1 MCRLKQSYA
10 LLVAGLLLLCGCASS
25 VSPTAAPLR
34 YAKLLRMTDAPDH
47 TWVEILNPWDTTQV
61 LRQYLLVNQAMSSV
75 AVKALQAQHPASVL
89 LHTPLQR
96 TLPQSTVHASLALQ
110 LEAQQ
115 SLVGLCDTAYIVAP
129 ELKELH
135 LPDFG
140 RGDQPNVERIVAA
153 KTQACLFAPFEN
165 ARYESLER
173 AQIPVVDCADYLE
186 TSPLGRAEWM
196 RFYGRLWG
204 KSQLADS
211 LFACEVSSY
220 ERLKQMVHSTL
231 VQTTSSG
238 LAHPTPSG
246 ASQRE
251 NLPKMQS
258 TSIAKI
264 PVDTPNVGGHK
275 KNLRRN
281 PKNVGDFS
289 KNVGDFPK
297 NVGEN
302 FENVGDN
309 FDNLREMENPAYKAI
324 ASRGE
329 KSSIASHSTDSVSHR
344 APRVWLDLPW
354 QSTWYAPGGH
364 SYLATLI
371 ADAGGD
377 YPLRHNDQA
386 GSLPL
391 PLERAWQY
399 AQTADV
405 WIIKGGEELPPNYAA
420 LTALSHVYAQFPAVR
435 SHRVWVCPTMQV
447 PYYEHTPFAP
457 TQLLREWSIMLG
469 TLLVDATTSLR
480 YFHPLP
486 RH

>member
-96 TLPQSTVHASLALQ
+96 TLPQSTVHASLALR

-173 AQIPVVDCADYLE
+173 AQILVVDCADYLE

-275 KNLRRN
+275 KYLRRN

-309 FDNLREMENPAYKAI
+309 FDNLREKENPVHKAM
-324 ASRGE
+324 ASREE

-344 APRVWLDLPW
+344 APCVWLDLPW

-405 WIIKGGEELPPNYAA
+405 WIIKGGDELPPNYAA

-457 TQLLREWSIMLG
+457 TQLLREWGIMLG
-469 TLLVDATTSLR
+469 TLPVDATTSLR

>member
-1 MCRLKQSYA
+1 
-10 LLVAGLLLLCGCASS
+10 
-25 VSPTAAPLR
+25 
-34 YAKLLRMTDAPDH
+34 MTDAPDH

-75 AVKALQAQHPASVL
+75 AAKALQAQHPASVL

-96 TLPQSTVHASLALQ
+96 TLPQSTVHASLALR

-140 RGDQPNVERIVAA
+140 RGDQPNVERIIAA

-173 AQIPVVDCADYLE
+173 AQIPIVDCADYLE

-211 LFACEVSSY
+211 LFACEVRSY

-231 VQTTSSG
+231 EQTTSSG

-251 NLPKMQS
+251 NHPKMQS

-264 PVDTPNVGGHK
+264 AVDTPNVGGHK

-309 FDNLREMENPAYKAI
+309 FDNLREKENPVHKAI

-329 KSSIASHSTDSVSHR
+329 KSSVPPQTTACHSHR

-469 TLLVDATTSLR
+469 TLPVDATTSLR

>member
-10 LLVAGLLLLCGCASS
+10 LLVAGLLLLCSCASS

-75 AVKALQAQHPASVL
+75 AAKALQAQHPASVL

-96 TLPQSTVHASLALQ
+96 TLPQSTVHASLALR

-140 RGDQPNVERIVAA
+140 RGDQPNVERIIAA

-173 AQIPVVDCADYLE
+173 AQIPIVDCADYLE

-211 LFACEVSSY
+211 LFACEVRSY

-231 VQTTSSG
+231 EQTTSSG

-251 NLPKMQS
+251 NHPKMQS

-264 PVDTPNVGGHK
+264 AVDTPNVGGHK

-309 FDNLREMENPAYKAI
+309 FDNLREKENPVHKAI

-329 KSSIASHSTDSVSHR
+329 KSSAPPQTTACHSHR

-457 TQLLREWSIMLG
+457 TQLLREWCIMLG
-469 TLLVDATTSLR
+469 TLPVDATTSLR

>member
-10 LLVAGLLLLCGCASS
+10 LLVAGLLLLCSCASS

-75 AVKALQAQHPASVL
+75 AAKALQAQHPASVL

-96 TLPQSTVHASLALQ
+96 TLPQSTVHASLALR

-140 RGDQPNVERIVAA
+140 RGDQPNVERIIAA

-173 AQIPVVDCADYLE
+173 AQIPIVDCADYLE

-309 FDNLREMENPAYKAI
+309 FDNLREKENPAYKAM
-324 ASRGE
+324 ASREE

-344 APRVWLDLPW
+344 APCVWLDLPW

-377 YPLRHNDQA
+377 YPLRHNEQA

-435 SHRVWVCPTMQV
+435 SHHVWVCPTMQV

-457 TQLLREWSIMLG
+457 TQLLLEWSIMLG
-469 TLLVDATTSLR
+469 TLPVDATTSLR

>member
-1 MCRLKQSYA
+1 MCRLK
-10 LLVAGLLLLCGCASS
+10 LGFGFLIAGLLLLCGCAPS
-25 VSPTAAPLR
+25 VSSTAAPMR

-47 TWVEILNPWDTTQV
+47 TWVEIVNPWDTTQV
-61 LRQYLLVNQAMSSV
+61 LRQYLLVDQAMSSA
-75 AVKALQAQHPASVL
+75 AVEALQAQHPTSVL

-96 TLPQSTVHASLALQ
+96 TLPQSTVHAALALQ
-110 LEAQQ
+110 LGAQQ

-129 ELKELH
+129 ELEELH

-140 RGDQPNVERIVAA
+140 RGDQPNVERIIAA

-173 AQIPVVDCADYLE
+173 AQIPIVDCADYLE

-211 LFACEVSSY
+211 LFACEVRSY

-231 VQTTSSG
+231 EQTTSSG

-251 NLPKMQS
+251 NHPKMQS

-264 PVDTPNVGGHK
+264 AVDTPNVGGHK

-281 PKNVGDFS
+281 P

-309 FDNLREMENPAYKAI
+309 FDNLREKENPAYKEM

-329 KSSIASHSTDSVSHR
+329 KSSVPPQTTACHSHR

-377 YPLRHNDQA
+377 YPLRHNNQA

-405 WIIKGGEELPPNYAA
+405 WIIKGGDELPPNYAA

-457 TQLLREWSIMLG
+457 TQLLREWCIMLG
-469 TLLVDATTSLR
+469 TLPGDATTSLR

>member
-96 TLPQSTVHASLALQ
+96 TLPQSTVHASLALR

-140 RGDQPNVERIVAA
+140 RGDQPNVERIIAA

-289 KNVGDFPK
+289 KNVGDFSK

-309 FDNLREMENPAYKAI
+309 FDNLREKENPAYKAM
-324 ASRGE
+324 ASREE

-405 WIIKGGEELPPNYAA
+405 WIIKGGDELPPNYAA

-447 PYYEHTPFAP
+447 PYYEYTPFAP

-469 TLLVDATTSLR
+469 TLSVDATTSLR

>member
-1 MCRLKQSYA
+1 
-10 LLVAGLLLLCGCASS
+10 
-25 VSPTAAPLR
+25 
-34 YAKLLRMTDAPDH
+34 MTDAPDH

-140 RGDQPNVERIVAA
+140 RGDQPNVERIIAA

-173 AQIPVVDCADYLE
+173 AQIPIVDCADYLE

-211 LFACEVSSY
+211 LFACEVRSY

-231 VQTTSSG
+231 EQTTSSG

-251 NLPKMQS
+251 NHPKMQS

-264 PVDTPNVGGHK
+264 AVDTPNVGGHK

-309 FDNLREMENPAYKAI
+309 FDNLREKENPAYKAM
-324 ASRGE
+324 ASREE

-469 TLLVDATTSLR
+469 TLPVDATTSLR

>member
-1 MCRLKQSYA
+1 
-10 LLVAGLLLLCGCASS
+10 
-25 VSPTAAPLR
+25 
-34 YAKLLRMTDAPDH
+34 
-47 TWVEILNPWDTTQV
+47 
-61 LRQYLLVNQAMSSV
+61 
-75 AVKALQAQHPASVL
+75 
-89 LHTPLQR
+89 
-96 TLPQSTVHASLALQ
+96 
-110 LEAQQ
+110 
-115 SLVGLCDTAYIVAP
+115 
-129 ELKELH
+129 
-135 LPDFG
+135 
-140 RGDQPNVERIVAA
+140 
-153 KTQACLFAPFEN
+153 
-165 ARYESLER
+165 
-173 AQIPVVDCADYLE
+173 
-186 TSPLGRAEWM
+186 
-196 RFYGRLWG
+196 
-204 KSQLADS
+204 
-211 LFACEVSSY
+211 
-220 ERLKQMVHSTL
+220 
-231 VQTTSSG
+231 
-238 LAHPTPSG
+238 
-246 ASQRE
+246 
-251 NLPKMQS
+251 MQS

-302 FENVGDN
+302 SENVGDN
-309 FDNLREMENPAYKAI
+309 FDNLREKENPAHKAI

-405 WIIKGGEELPPNYAA
+405 WIIKGGDELPPNYAA
-420 LTALSHVYAQFPAVR
+420 LTALSHVYAQFPAVH

-457 TQLLREWSIMLG
+457 TQLLREWCIMLG
-469 TLLVDATTSLR
+469 TLPVDATTSLR

-486 RH
+486 RQ

>member
-1 MCRLKQSYA
+1 
-10 LLVAGLLLLCGCASS
+10 
-25 VSPTAAPLR
+25 
-34 YAKLLRMTDAPDH
+34 
-47 TWVEILNPWDTTQV
+47 
-61 LRQYLLVNQAMSSV
+61 
-75 AVKALQAQHPASVL
+75 
-89 LHTPLQR
+89 
-96 TLPQSTVHASLALQ
+96 
-110 LEAQQ
+110 
-115 SLVGLCDTAYIVAP
+115 
-129 ELKELH
+129 
-135 LPDFG
+135 
-140 RGDQPNVERIVAA
+140 
-153 KTQACLFAPFEN
+153 
-165 ARYESLER
+165 
-173 AQIPVVDCADYLE
+173 
-186 TSPLGRAEWM
+186 
-196 RFYGRLWG
+196 
-204 KSQLADS
+204 
-211 LFACEVSSY
+211 
-220 ERLKQMVHSTL
+220 
-231 VQTTSSG
+231 
-238 LAHPTPSG
+238 
-246 ASQRE
+246 
-251 NLPKMQS
+251 MQS

-264 PVDTPNVGGHK
+264 AVDTPNVGGHK

-309 FDNLREMENPAYKAI
+309 FDNLREKENPVHKAI

-329 KSSIASHSTDSVSHR
+329 KSSVPPQTTACHSHR

-457 TQLLREWSIMLG
+457 TQLLREWCIMLG
-469 TLLVDATTSLR
+469 TLPVDATTSLR

>member
-96 TLPQSTVHASLALQ
+96 TLPQSTVHASLALR

-173 AQIPVVDCADYLE
+173 AQILVVDCADYLE

-275 KNLRRN
+275 KYLRRN

-309 FDNLREMENPAYKAI
+309 FDNLREKENPVHKAM
-324 ASRGE
+324 ASREE

-344 APRVWLDLPW
+344 APCVWLDLPW

-405 WIIKGGEELPPNYAA
+405 WIIKGGDELPPNYAA

-457 TQLLREWSIMLG
+457 TQLLREWGIMLG
-469 TLLVDATTSLR
+469 TLPVDATTSLR

-486 RH
+486 RY

>member
-1 MCRLKQSYA
+1 MCRLKQSYV
-10 LLVAGLLLLCGCASS
+10 LLVAGLLLLCSCASS

-47 TWVEILNPWDTTQV
+47 PWVEILNPWDTTQV

-75 AVKALQAQHPASVL
+75 AAKALQAQHPASVL
-89 LHTPLQR
+89 LHIPLQR
-96 TLPQSTVHASLALQ
+96 TLPQSTVHASLALR

-140 RGDQPNVERIVAA
+140 RGDQPNVERIIAA

-211 LFACEVSSY
+211 LFACEVRSY

-231 VQTTSSG
+231 VQTTSSR
-238 LAHPTPSG
+238 LSCATSCE

-251 NLPKMQS
+251 RHSKMQS

-281 PKNVGDFS
+281 PKNVG
-289 KNVGDFPK
+289 
-297 NVGEN
+297 EN
-302 FENVGDN
+302 SENVGDN
-309 FDNLREMENPAYKAI
+309 FDNLREKENPAYKAM
-324 ASRGE
+324 ASREE

-457 TQLLREWSIMLG
+457 TQLLREWCIMLG
-469 TLLVDATTSLR
+469 TLPVDATTSLR

>member
-1 MCRLKQSYA
+1 
-10 LLVAGLLLLCGCASS
+10 
-25 VSPTAAPLR
+25 
-34 YAKLLRMTDAPDH
+34 MTDAPDH

-96 TLPQSTVHASLALQ
+96 TLPQSTVHASLALR

-173 AQIPVVDCADYLE
+173 AQILVVDCADYLE

-275 KNLRRN
+275 KYLRRN

-309 FDNLREMENPAYKAI
+309 FDNLREKENPVHKAM
-324 ASRGE
+324 ASREE

-344 APRVWLDLPW
+344 APCVWLDLPW

-405 WIIKGGEELPPNYAA
+405 WIIKGGDELPPNYAA

-457 TQLLREWSIMLG
+457 TQLLREWGIMLG
-469 TLLVDATTSLR
+469 TLPVDATTSLR

>member
-10 LLVAGLLLLCGCASS
+10 LLVAGLLLLCSCASS

-96 TLPQSTVHASLALQ
+96 TLPQSTVHASLALR

-140 RGDQPNVERIVAA
+140 RGDQPNVERIIAA

-173 AQIPVVDCADYLE
+173 AQIPIVDCADYLE

-211 LFACEVSSY
+211 LFACEVRNY

-231 VQTTSSG
+231 LQTTSSG

-275 KNLRRN
+275 KYLRRN

-309 FDNLREMENPAYKAI
+309 FDNLREKENPVHKAM
-324 ASRGE
+324 ASREE

-344 APRVWLDLPW
+344 APCVWLDLPW

-405 WIIKGGEELPPNYAA
+405 WIIKGGDELPPNYAA

-469 TLLVDATTSLR
+469 TLPVDATTSLR

>member
-1 MCRLKQSYA
+1 MCRLK
-10 LLVAGLLLLCGCASS
+10 LGFGFLIAGLLLLCGCASS
-25 VSPTAAPLR
+25 VSPTAEPMR

-47 TWVEILNPWDTTQV
+47 TWVEIVNPWDTTQV
-61 LRQYLLVNQAMSSV
+61 LRQYLLVDQAMSFA
-75 AVKALQAQHPASVL
+75 AVEVLQAQHPTSVL

-96 TLPQSTVHASLALQ
+96 TLPQSTVHAALALQ
-110 LEAQQ
+110 LGAQQ

-140 RGDQPNVERIVAA
+140 RGDQPNVERIIAA

-211 LFACEVSSY
+211 LFACEVRNY

-231 VQTTSSG
+231 LQTTSSR
-238 LAHPTPSG
+238 LSRSTSCE

-405 WIIKGGEELPPNYAA
+405 WIIKGGDELPPNYAA

-457 TQLLREWSIMLG
+457 TQLLREWCIMLG
-469 TLLVDATTSLR
+469 TLPVDATTSLR

>member
-10 LLVAGLLLLCGCASS
+10 LLVAGLLLLCSCASS

-61 LRQYLLVNQAMSSV
+61 LRQYLLVNQAISSV

-96 TLPQSTVHASLALQ
+96 TLPQSTVHASLALR

-140 RGDQPNVERIVAA
+140 RGDQPNVERIIAA

-211 LFACEVSSY
+211 LFACEVRSY

-231 VQTTSSG
+231 VQTTSSR
-238 LAHPTPSG
+238 LSCATSCE

-251 NLPKMQS
+251 RHSKMQS

-281 PKNVGDFS
+281 PKNVG
-289 KNVGDFPK
+289 
-297 NVGEN
+297 EN
-302 FENVGDN
+302 SENVGDN
-309 FDNLREMENPAYKAI
+309 FDNLREKENPAYKAM
-324 ASRGE
+324 ASREE

-469 TLLVDATTSLR
+469 TLPVDATTSLR

>member
-10 LLVAGLLLLCGCASS
+10 LLVAGLLLLCSCTSS

-61 LRQYLLVNQAMSSV
+61 LRQYLLVNQAISSV
-75 AVKALQAQHPASVL
+75 AAKALQAQHPASVL
-89 LHTPLQR
+89 LHIPLQR
-96 TLPQSTVHASLALQ
+96 TLPQSTVHASLALR

-140 RGDQPNVERIVAA
+140 RGDQPNVERIIAA

-204 KSQLADS
+204 KAQLADS
-211 LFACEVSSY
+211 LFACEVRSY

-231 VQTTSSG
+231 LQTTSSG

-251 NLPKMQS
+251 HHSKMQS

-309 FDNLREMENPAYKAI
+309 FDNLREKENPAHKAI

-405 WIIKGGEELPPNYAA
+405 WIIKGGDELPPNYAA

-457 TQLLREWSIMLG
+457 TQLLHEWCIMLG
-469 TLLVDATTSLR
+469 TLPVDSTTSLR

-486 RH
+486 LH

>member
-96 TLPQSTVHASLALQ
+96 TLPQSTVHASLALR

-251 NLPKMQS
+251 HHPKMQS

-309 FDNLREMENPAYKAI
+309 FDNLREKENPAYKAI

-469 TLLVDATTSLR
+469 TLPVDATTSLR

>member
-10 LLVAGLLLLCGCASS
+10 LFVAGLLLLCSCASS

-75 AVKALQAQHPASVL
+75 AAKALQAQHPASVL

-96 TLPQSTVHASLALQ
+96 TLPQSTVHASLALR

-140 RGDQPNVERIVAA
+140 RGDQPNVERIIAA

-211 LFACEVSSY
+211 LFACEVRNY

-231 VQTTSSG
+231 LQTTSSG

-251 NLPKMQS
+251 HHPKMQS

-324 ASRGE
+324 ASREE

-469 TLLVDATTSLR
+469 TLPVDATTSLR

>member
-1 MCRLKQSYA
+1 MCRLK
-10 LLVAGLLLLCGCASS
+10 LGFGFLIAGLLLLCGCASS
-25 VSPTAAPLR
+25 VSPTAEPMR

-47 TWVEILNPWDTTQV
+47 TWVEIVNPWDTTQV
-61 LRQYLLVNQAMSSV
+61 LRQYLLVDQAMSSA
-75 AVKALQAQHPASVL
+75 AVEALQAQHPTSVL

-96 TLPQSTVHASLALQ
+96 TLPQSTVHAALALQ
-110 LEAQQ
+110 LGAQQ

-129 ELKELH
+129 ELEELH

-140 RGDQPNVERIVAA
+140 RGDQPNVERIIAA

-173 AQIPVVDCADYLE
+173 AHVPIVDCADYLE

-211 LFACEVSSY
+211 LFALEVRNY
-220 ERLKQMVHSTL
+220 EWLAQTVQSAL
-231 VQTTSSG
+231 AQTTSLG

-246 ASQRE
+246 ASQWE
-251 NLPKMQS
+251 HHQKMQS

-281 PKNVGDFS
+281 QKNVGVFS

-309 FDNLREMENPAYKAI
+309 LDNLREKDAPMHKAT

-329 KSSIASHSTDSVSHR
+329 DSSVTLQPPSSISHR
-344 APRVWLDLPW
+344 AVRVWLDLPW
-354 QSTWYAPGGH
+354 QSTWYVPGGR

-405 WIIKGGEELPPNYAA
+405 WIIKGGDELPPNYAA
-420 LTALSHVYAQFPAVR
+420 LTALSRVYAQFPAVR

-457 TQLLREWSIMLG
+457 AQLLREWCIMLG
-469 TLLVDATTSLR
+469 TLPLDATDALR
-480 YFHPLP
+480 YFHSLPL
-486 RH
+486 H

>member
-1 MCRLKQSYA
+1 M
-10 LLVAGLLLLCGCASS
+10 
-25 VSPTAAPLR
+25 R

-47 TWVEILNPWDTTQV
+47 TWVEILNPWDTAQV
-61 LRQYLLVNQAMSSV
+61 LRQYLLVDQTMSSATV
-75 AVKALQAQHPASVL
+75 EALQAQHPTSVL
-89 LHTPLQR
+89 LQTPLQR
-96 TLPQSTVHASLALQ
+96 TLPQSTVHAALALQ
-110 LEAQQ
+110 LGAEH

-129 ELKELH
+129 ELKKLH

-211 LFACEVSSY
+211 LFALEVRNY
-220 ERLKQMVHSTL
+220 ERLAQRVVSGAA
-231 VQTTSSG
+231 QTTSFG
-238 LAHPTPSG
+238 LAQRDIPS
-246 ASQRE
+246 S
-251 NLPKMQS
+251 S
-258 TSIAKI
+258 TSVSTETI
-264 PVDTPNVGGHK
+264 PVDTPNVGGRK

-281 PKNVGDFS
+281 LKNVGVFS
-289 KNVGDFPK
+289 KDVGDFPK
-297 NVGEN
+297 NVG
-302 FENVGDN
+302 DN
-309 FDNLREMENPAYKAI
+309 RDNLQEKEASARKAT

-329 KSSIASHSTDSVSHR
+329 KSSMASHPTDSASHR

-354 QSTWYAPGGH
+354 QSTWYVPGGR

-377 YPLRHNDQA
+377 YALHHNDQT

-405 WIIKGGEELPPNYAA
+405 WIIKGGDDVPQNYAA
-420 LTALSHVYAQFPAVR
+420 LKELSRVYAQFPAVR

-457 TQLLREWSIMLG
+457 AQLLREWCIMLG
-469 TLLVDATTSLR
+469 TLPVDATTSLR

>member
-1 MCRLKQSYA
+1 
-10 LLVAGLLLLCGCASS
+10 
-25 VSPTAAPLR
+25 
-34 YAKLLRMTDAPDH
+34 
-47 TWVEILNPWDTTQV
+47 
-61 LRQYLLVNQAMSSV
+61 
-75 AVKALQAQHPASVL
+75 
-89 LHTPLQR
+89 
-96 TLPQSTVHASLALQ
+96 
-110 LEAQQ
+110 
-115 SLVGLCDTAYIVAP
+115 
-129 ELKELH
+129 
-135 LPDFG
+135 
-140 RGDQPNVERIVAA
+140 
-153 KTQACLFAPFEN
+153 
-165 ARYESLER
+165 
-173 AQIPVVDCADYLE
+173 
-186 TSPLGRAEWM
+186 
-196 RFYGRLWG
+196 
-204 KSQLADS
+204 
-211 LFACEVSSY
+211 
-220 ERLKQMVHSTL
+220 
-231 VQTTSSG
+231 
-238 LAHPTPSG
+238 
-246 ASQRE
+246 
-251 NLPKMQS
+251 MQS

-275 KNLRRN
+275 KYLRRN

-309 FDNLREMENPAYKAI
+309 FDNLREKENPVHKAM
-324 ASRGE
+324 ASREE

-344 APRVWLDLPW
+344 APCVWLDLPW

-405 WIIKGGEELPPNYAA
+405 WIIKGGDELPPNYAA

-457 TQLLREWSIMLG
+457 TQLLREWGIMLG
-469 TLLVDATTSLR
+469 TLPVDATTSLR

>member
-1 MCRLKQSYA
+1 M
-10 LLVAGLLLLCGCASS
+10 
-25 VSPTAAPLR
+25 R

-47 TWVEILNPWDTTQV
+47 TWVEIVNPWDTTQV
-61 LRQYLLVNQAMSSV
+61 LRQYLLVDQAMSSA
-75 AVKALQAQHPASVL
+75 AVEALQAQHPTSVL

-96 TLPQSTVHASLALQ
+96 TLPQSTVHAALALQ
-110 LEAQQ
+110 LGAQQ

-129 ELKELH
+129 ELEELH

-140 RGDQPNVERIVAA
+140 RGDQPNVERIIAA

-173 AQIPVVDCADYLE
+173 AQIPIVDCADYLE

-211 LFACEVSSY
+211 LFACEVRSY

-231 VQTTSSG
+231 EQTTSSG

-251 NLPKMQS
+251 NHPKMQS

-264 PVDTPNVGGHK
+264 AVDTPNVGGHK

-309 FDNLREMENPAYKAI
+309 FDNLREKENPVHKAI

-329 KSSIASHSTDSVSHR
+329 KSSVPPQTTACHSHR

-469 TLLVDATTSLR
+469 TLPVDATTSLR

>member
-10 LLVAGLLLLCGCASS
+10 LLVAGLLLLCSCDSS

-89 LHTPLQR
+89 LHIPLQR
-96 TLPQSTVHASLALQ
+96 TLPQSTVHASLALR

-140 RGDQPNVERIVAA
+140 RGDQPNVERIIAA
-153 KTQACLFAPFEN
+153 KTQTCLFAPFEN

-211 LFACEVSSY
+211 LFACEVRSY

-251 NLPKMQS
+251 NHPKMQS

-264 PVDTPNVGGHK
+264 AVDTPNVGGHK
-275 KNLRRN
+275 KNLQRN

-309 FDNLREMENPAYKAI
+309 SDNLREKENPAYKAM
-324 ASRGE
+324 ASREE

-405 WIIKGGEELPPNYAA
+405 WIIKGGEELPPNYAV

-469 TLLVDATTSLR
+469 TLPVDATTSLR

>member
-96 TLPQSTVHASLALQ
+96 TLPQSTVHASLALR

-173 AQIPVVDCADYLE
+173 AQILVVDCADYLE

-275 KNLRRN
+275 KYLRRN

-289 KNVGDFPK
+289 K

-309 FDNLREMENPAYKAI
+309 FDNLREKENPVHKAM
-324 ASRGE
+324 ASREE

-344 APRVWLDLPW
+344 APCVWLDLPW

-405 WIIKGGEELPPNYAA
+405 WIIKGGDELPPNYAA

-457 TQLLREWSIMLG
+457 TQLLREWGIMLG
-469 TLLVDATTSLR
+469 TLPVDATTSLR

>member
-10 LLVAGLLLLCGCASS
+10 LLVAGLLLLCSCASS

-75 AVKALQAQHPASVL
+75 AAKALQAQHPASVL

-96 TLPQSTVHASLALQ
+96 TLPQSTVHASLALR

-140 RGDQPNVERIVAA
+140 RGDQPNVERIIAA

-173 AQIPVVDCADYLE
+173 VQIPIVDCADYLE

-204 KSQLADS
+204 KAQLADS
-211 LFACEVSSY
+211 LFACEVRSY

-231 VQTTSSG
+231 VQTTSSR
-238 LAHPTPSG
+238 LSCATSCE

-251 NLPKMQS
+251 RHSKMQS

-302 FENVGDN
+302 SENVGDN
-309 FDNLREMENPAYKAI
+309 FDNLREKENPAHKAI

-405 WIIKGGEELPPNYAA
+405 WIIKGGDELPPNYAA
-420 LTALSHVYAQFPAVR
+420 LTALTHVYAQFPAVR

-447 PYYEHTPFAP
+447 PYYEYTPFAP

-469 TLLVDATTSLR
+469 TLSVDATTSLR

>member
-1 MCRLKQSYA
+1 MCRLK
-10 LLVAGLLLLCGCASS
+10 LGFGFLITGLLLLCGCASS
-25 VSPTAAPLR
+25 VSPTAEPMR

-47 TWVEILNPWDTTQV
+47 TWVEIVNPWDTTQV
-61 LRQYLLVNQAMSSV
+61 LRLYLLVDQAMSSA
-75 AVKALQAQHPASVL
+75 AVEALQAQHPTSVL

-96 TLPQSTVHASLALQ
+96 TLPQSTVHAALALQ
-110 LEAQQ
+110 LGAQQ

-140 RGDQPNVERIVAA
+140 GGDQPNVERIIAA

-204 KSQLADS
+204 KPQLADS

-231 VQTTSSG
+231 VQTTSSR
-238 LAHPTPSG
+238 LSRSTSCE

-251 NLPKMQS
+251 RHSKMQS

-302 FENVGDN
+302 FENVGE
-309 FDNLREMENPAYKAI
+309 NLDTPREKENPAYKAM
-324 ASRGE
+324 ASREE

-405 WIIKGGEELPPNYAA
+405 WIIKGGDELPPNYAA

-457 TQLLREWSIMLG
+457 TQLLREWCIMLG
-469 TLLVDATTSLR
+469 TLPVDATTSLR

>member
-10 LLVAGLLLLCGCASS
+10 LLVAGLLLLCSCATS

-61 LRQYLLVNQAMSSV
+61 LRQYLLVNQTMSSV
-75 AVKALQAQHPASVL
+75 AAKALQAQHPASVL
-89 LHTPLQR
+89 LHIPLQR
-96 TLPQSTVHASLALQ
+96 TLPQSTVHASLALR

-140 RGDQPNVERIVAA
+140 RGDQPNVERIIAA

-204 KSQLADS
+204 KAQLADS
-211 LFACEVSSY
+211 LFACEVRNY

-251 NLPKMQS
+251 HHPKMQS
-258 TSIAKI
+258 TSIVNI
-264 PVDTPNVGGHK
+264 PVDTSNVGGYK

-281 PKNVGDFS
+281 PKNVRDFS

-309 FDNLREMENPAYKAI
+309 SDNLREKENPAYKAM
-324 ASRGE
+324 ASREE

-377 YPLRHNDQA
+377 YPLRHNEQA

-405 WIIKGGEELPPNYAA
+405 WIIKGGDELPPNYAA

-457 TQLLREWSIMLG
+457 AQLLREWCIMLG
-469 TLLVDATTSLR
+469 TLPLDATDALR
-480 YFHPLP
+480 YFHSLPL
-486 RH
+486 H

>member
-1 MCRLKQSYA
+1 
-10 LLVAGLLLLCGCASS
+10 
-25 VSPTAAPLR
+25 
-34 YAKLLRMTDAPDH
+34 
-47 TWVEILNPWDTTQV
+47 
-61 LRQYLLVNQAMSSV
+61 
-75 AVKALQAQHPASVL
+75 
-89 LHTPLQR
+89 
-96 TLPQSTVHASLALQ
+96 
-110 LEAQQ
+110 
-115 SLVGLCDTAYIVAP
+115 
-129 ELKELH
+129 
-135 LPDFG
+135 
-140 RGDQPNVERIVAA
+140 
-153 KTQACLFAPFEN
+153 
-165 ARYESLER
+165 
-173 AQIPVVDCADYLE
+173 
-186 TSPLGRAEWM
+186 
-196 RFYGRLWG
+196 
-204 KSQLADS
+204 
-211 LFACEVSSY
+211 
-220 ERLKQMVHSTL
+220 
-231 VQTTSSG
+231 
-238 LAHPTPSG
+238 
-246 ASQRE
+246 
-251 NLPKMQS
+251 MQS

-309 FDNLREMENPAYKAI
+309 FDNLREKENPVHKAI

-329 KSSIASHSTDSVSHR
+329 KSSVPPQTTACHSHR

-457 TQLLREWSIMLG
+457 TQLLREWCIMLG
-469 TLLVDATTSLR
+469 TLPVDATTSLR

>member
-96 TLPQSTVHASLALQ
+96 TLPQSTVHASLALR

-275 KNLRRN
+275 KYLRRN

-309 FDNLREMENPAYKAI
+309 FDNLREKENPVHKAM
-324 ASRGE
+324 ASREE

-344 APRVWLDLPW
+344 APCVWLDLPW

-405 WIIKGGEELPPNYAA
+405 WIIKGGDELPPNYAA

-447 PYYEHTPFAP
+447 PYYEYTPFAP

-469 TLLVDATTSLR
+469 TLSVDATTSLR